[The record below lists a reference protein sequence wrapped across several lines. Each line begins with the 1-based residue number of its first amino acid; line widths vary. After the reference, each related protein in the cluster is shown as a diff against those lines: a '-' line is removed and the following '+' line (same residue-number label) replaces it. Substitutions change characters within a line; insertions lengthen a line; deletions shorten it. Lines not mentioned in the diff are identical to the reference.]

1 MRKIDLSSHFIS
13 HLRYVSKINPPM
25 PFSCFCNI
33 NIKRVR
39 AKAMASTMMKSGS
52 MEVDLA
58 SPLLT
63 IKKVE
68 VVELFSFCFIPCV
81 PY

>member
-1 MRKIDLSSHFIS
+1 MFLKLTHRCHFLASAI
-13 HLRYVSKINPPM
+13 LTL
-25 PFSCFCNI
+25 
-33 NIKRVR
+33 KRVR

-52 MEVDLA
+52 TEIDLA

>member
-1 MRKIDLSSHFIS
+1 
-13 HLRYVSKINPPM
+13 
-25 PFSCFCNI
+25 
-33 NIKRVR
+33 
-39 AKAMASTMMKSGS
+39 MASTMMKSGS
-52 MEVDLA
+52 TEIDLA

-68 VVELFSFCFIPCV
+68 VVELFSFCFIPYV

>member
-1 MRKIDLSSHFIS
+1 
-13 HLRYVSKINPPM
+13 
-25 PFSCFCNI
+25 
-33 NIKRVR
+33 
-39 AKAMASTMMKSGS
+39 MASTMMKSGS
-52 MEVDLA
+52 TEIDLA
-58 SPLLT
+58 SPLST